1 MMFFEAFSRANPSEN
16 AVCLAFR
23 QALKEAKMVKSQVK
37 KNQPQSAAAAIDAP
51 ETAPQNNTQY
61 YEALIDAVNV
71 ILQCPTFVDLQTT
84 AAPLPINTK
93 PGEDQSGVQAGR
105 FYSALAD

>member
-1 MMFFEAFSRANPSEN
+1 
-16 AVCLAFR
+16 
-23 QALKEAKMVKSQVK
+23 MVKSQVK

-71 ILQCPTFVDLQTT
+71 ILQCPTFV
-84 AAPLPINTK
+84 APLPINTK

-105 FYSALAD
+105 F